1 MISARAFQNVPKALL
16 CNYEFRILGV
26 VLVTAIF
33 CGQMVAQT
41 PAVPTPWPGAPI
53 VVDSNSHSSQSASAV
68 FVDTFCLGGVGS
80 TPGTYVLV
88 PATSVTNANCN
99 GSITAIEMPMAYK
112 CTAKNFFVTAGVSSG
127 DTVALYVN
135 GSTSSSYPHC
145 SLSTGTSPYTC
156 SDTSDSITIN
166 AGTPWSARATETAS
180 DATANI
186 RVAFQCQ

>member
-1 MISARAFQNVPKALL
+1 
-16 CNYEFRILGV
+16 
-26 VLVTAIF
+26 
-33 CGQMVAQT
+33 
-41 PAVPTPWPGAPI
+41 
-53 VVDSNSHSSQSASAV
+53 
-68 FVDTFCLGGVGS
+68 
-80 TPGTYVLV
+80 
-88 PATSVTNANCN
+88 
-99 GSITAIEMPMAYK
+99 
-112 CTAKNFFVTAGVSSG
+112 
-127 DTVALYVN
+127 VN